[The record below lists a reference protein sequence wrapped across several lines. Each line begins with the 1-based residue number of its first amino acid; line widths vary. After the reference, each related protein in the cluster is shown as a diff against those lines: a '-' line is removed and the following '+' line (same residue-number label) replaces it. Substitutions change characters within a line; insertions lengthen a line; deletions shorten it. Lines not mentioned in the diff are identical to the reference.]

1 MKDDLATCE
10 NHDEQVYAVFHYF
23 TLKLFDMIKSLN
35 PVCFL

>member
-23 TLKLFDMIKSLN
+23 IPT
-35 PVCFL
+35 